1 MATVSQCPNE
11 KGAFMRVLLK
21 AQGEERYLVGPGL
34 WTKNDLEA
42 KDFKS
47 LLPVLEYLR
56 EHKIENV
63 EAFFHFDDPKYNFVL
78 RVR

>member
-1 MATVSQCPNE
+1 
-11 KGAFMRVLLK
+11 MRVLLK
-21 AQGEERYLVGPGL
+21 AKGEERYLVSPGT

-47 LLPVLEYLR
+47 LLPVLQYLR

-63 EAFFHFDDPKYNFVL
+63 EAFFRFDDPKYNFVL
-78 RVR
+78 KVG